1 MEDLWVRG
9 EDRGKGDGSCGYMP
23 RIESLLSE
31 EIEIYVLVRVDVY
44 SWGVGERENNDGCY
58 PCVK

>member
-31 EIEIYVLVRVDVY
+31 EIEIQAT
-44 SWGVGERENNDGCY
+44 SSKNNS
-58 PCVK
+58 KIKKQKNLKF